1 VPVTTNAVSPWR
13 RQWSTTSGS
22 PDRGMGRRARR
33 LQPVLRQPV
42 ARRRRPDP
50 ETLGDLSHRE
60 GLIDQ
65 RRQLLQPDLPLLGKP
80 SSMRGPEAVCGRPIA
95 DGRRRLPELPG
106 DRLDRA
112 TLQELIREP
121 LPIGRRH
128 EHTF

>member
-1 VPVTTNAVSPWR
+1 
-13 RQWSTTSGS
+13 
-22 PDRGMGRRARR
+22 MGRRARR

-60 GLIDQ
+60 GLIDR
-65 RRQLLQPDLPLLGKP
+65 RRQLLQPDLPLVGKP

-128 EHTF
+128 EHMF